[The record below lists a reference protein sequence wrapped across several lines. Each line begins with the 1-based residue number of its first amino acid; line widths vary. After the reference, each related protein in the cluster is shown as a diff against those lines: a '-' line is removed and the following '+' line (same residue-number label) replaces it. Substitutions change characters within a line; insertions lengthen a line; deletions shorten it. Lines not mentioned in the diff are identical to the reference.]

1 MLSWLRD
8 RRRQRILHKA
18 RIDPALWQETLDS
31 LPLLE
36 GMSADELAR
45 LRDLAVLF
53 LHTKTLE
60 PVGGFELTDA
70 MRLRIGCL
78 AALPILN
85 LDLDWYRN
93 WYSVVLYPTGFRAR
107 RQHVDDANIVHDYEE
122 DLVGEAWERG
132 PVLLSWE
139 EIEASRQRDGFNVAI
154 HELAHKLDML
164 TGHPN
169 GLPPLHR
176 DMRVEEW
183 SQAFGTAYADLVERV
198 EAGEETAIDPYAA
211 EDPAEFFAVLSEAF
225 FELPWIVAEVYPAV
239 YQQLRAF
246 YRQDPLQRLT
256 APNVYQKAKN
266 LQ

>member
-1 MLSWLRD
+1 MLGWLKEK
-8 RRRQRILHKA
+8 RRQRVLASTH
-18 RIDPALWQETLDS
+18 IDPQLWRQALDA
-31 LPLLE
+31 LPLLD
-36 GMSADELAR
+36 GMGADELGR

-53 LHTKTLE
+53 LHEKALE

-85 LDLDWYRN
+85 LGLDWYRN
-93 WYSVVLYPTGFRAR
+93 WYAVVVYPTGFRAR
-107 RQHVDDANIVHDYEE
+107 RQHIDDADVVHDYEE
-122 DLVGEAWERG
+122 ELVGEAWERG

-139 EIEASRQRDGFNVAI
+139 EVEASQQLDGFNVTI

-176 DMRVEEW
+176 DMRVEAW
-183 SQAFGTAYADLVERV
+183 SAAFSSAYDDLVRQV
-198 EAGEETAIDPYAA
+198 EAGEDTAIDPYAA

-225 FELPWIVAEVYPAV
+225 FEQPWLVNEVYPDV
-239 YQQLRAF
+239 YDQLRAF
-246 YRQDPLQRLT
+246 YRQDPARRLRG
-256 APNVYQKAKN
+256 
-266 LQ
+266 